1 MDKLADI
8 SVDRLLEALDEA
20 DSAKATKRI
29 MIALAYK
36 DGVSVDTLSER
47 YGLSR
52 STVYSWL
59 DRFEYRSIESA
70 IRDDDRPGRPPKLD
84 EQQQAS
90 VQSALGASPTEIGY
104 DQATW
109 TPELLQRHI
118 EREYGVSY
126 SLGHVRR
133 LIRELS
139 EA

>member
-8 SVDRLLEALDEA
+8 SADSLLESLEEA
-20 DSAKATKRI
+20 NSAKATKRL

-59 DRFEYRSIESA
+59 DRFECRSIESA
-70 IRDDDRPGRPPKLD
+70 ISDDSRPGRPPKLD
-84 EQQQAS
+84 EKQQAS
-90 VQSALGASPTEIGY
+90 VRSVLNTSPTELGY
-104 DQATW
+104 EQSTW

-118 EREYGVSY
+118 EREYGVTY

-133 LIRELS
+133 IIRELS
-139 EA
+139 ET